1 MDILSRED
9 LSLRSRFCLYFIE
22 SVCDCK
28 AGAGDLFLPDLKRPV
43 FLSRRRYQ
51 NFHFGVVLIE

>member
-1 MDILSRED
+1 MSPFD
-9 LSLRSRFCLYFIE
+9 LNEIYFIE
-22 SVCDCK
+22 SVSDCK
-28 AGAGDLFLPDLKRPV
+28 ARAGDLFLPDLKRPV